1 MKCKKEKVMKH
12 ISFLLNDASKPG
24 VVFDLEGTLLYV
36 NNTFH
41 EEFGV
46 EGTGN
51 IKQFI
56 VESSTDIWDE
66 IISCVHESE
75 QKIVDMNIRIDQDRI
90 QAVKVRLMYF
100 DDVHQ
105 IIALFDVLHHKDN
118 LAERTY
124 IHAFRNSDSF
134 MAIVDLEGTIH
145 DVNEMHT
152 EFFNVPK
159 DYFVGKDASVII
171 KLFQEDTDSL
181 IAYKKDI
188 DIYGYAEETKRYE
201 RSVEDVRYYHI
212 STFFDS
218 ETKTYLIRMDDRT
231 EKMILEERLARSG
244 SLSTVGEL
252 AASIA
257 HEIRNPM
264 TTLKGF
270 VQLLKLSAND
280 DALKYLAVID
290 DEIARMESILSEMLI
305 LSKPGLDKKTVFS
318 LELLVA
324 DMVQVMYPKALLENI
339 TIEQKETDAQS
350 TLINAN
356 ANKIKQVLLNIF
368 KNAFEAMSSGGTLTT
383 SIELKE
389 AEQLVLRIS
398 DTGKGM
404 NANQINRVFM
414 PFFTC
419 KPEGTGL
426 GLPFV
431 LKTIEEHGG
440 SVLVESEVD
449 KGTTFIVTFPLV
461 IAHIS
466 GLVLDEKKLLSS

>member
-152 EFFNVPK
+152 EFLMYQK
-159 DYFVGKDASVII
+159 IT
-171 KLFQEDTDSL
+171 L
-181 IAYKKDI
+181 
-188 DIYGYAEETKRYE
+188 
-201 RSVEDVRYYHI
+201 
-212 STFFDS
+212 
-218 ETKTYLIRMDDRT
+218 
-231 EKMILEERLARSG
+231 LAR
-244 SLSTVGEL
+244 
-252 AASIA
+252 
-257 HEIRNPM
+257 
-264 TTLKGF
+264 
-270 VQLLKLSAND
+270 
-280 DALKYLAVID
+280 
-290 DEIARMESILSEMLI
+290 ML
-305 LSKPGLDKKTVFS
+305 V
-318 LELLVA
+318 
-324 DMVQVMYPKALLENI
+324 
-339 TIEQKETDAQS
+339 
-350 TLINAN
+350 
-356 ANKIKQVLLNIF
+356 
-368 KNAFEAMSSGGTLTT
+368 
-383 SIELKE
+383 
-389 AEQLVLRIS
+389 
-398 DTGKGM
+398 
-404 NANQINRVFM
+404 
-414 PFFTC
+414 
-419 KPEGTGL
+419 
-426 GLPFV
+426 
-431 LKTIEEHGG
+431 
-440 SVLVESEVD
+440 
-449 KGTTFIVTFPLV
+449 
-461 IAHIS
+461 
-466 GLVLDEKKLLSS
+466 

>member
-1 MKCKKEKVMKH
+1 M
-12 ISFLLNDASKPG
+12 
-24 VVFDLEGTLLYV
+24 
-36 NNTFH
+36 
-41 EEFGV
+41 
-46 EGTGN
+46 
-51 IKQFI
+51 
-56 VESSTDIWDE
+56 
-66 IISCVHESE
+66 
-75 QKIVDMNIRIDQDRI
+75 
-90 QAVKVRLMYF
+90 
-100 DDVHQ
+100 
-105 IIALFDVLHHKDN
+105 
-118 LAERTY
+118 
-124 IHAFRNSDSF
+124 
-134 MAIVDLEGTIH
+134 
-145 DVNEMHT
+145 
-152 EFFNVPK
+152 
-159 DYFVGKDASVII
+159 
-171 KLFQEDTDSL
+171 
-181 IAYKKDI
+181 
-188 DIYGYAEETKRYE
+188 
-201 RSVEDVRYYHI
+201 
-212 STFFDS
+212 
-218 ETKTYLIRMDDRT
+218 
-231 EKMILEERLARSG
+231 
-244 SLSTVGEL
+244 
-252 AASIA
+252 
-257 HEIRNPM
+257 
-264 TTLKGF
+264 
-270 VQLLKLSAND
+270 
-280 DALKYLAVID
+280 
-290 DEIARMESILSEMLI
+290 
-305 LSKPGLDKKTVFS
+305 
-318 LELLVA
+318 A